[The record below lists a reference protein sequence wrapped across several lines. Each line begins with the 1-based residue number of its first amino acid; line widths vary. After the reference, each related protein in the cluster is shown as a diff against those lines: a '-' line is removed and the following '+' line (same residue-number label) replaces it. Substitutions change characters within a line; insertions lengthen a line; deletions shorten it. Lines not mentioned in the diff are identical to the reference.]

1 MVRRAGEK
9 DRAQQTSQLVCCGPV
24 SRPGQR
30 GSSSV
35 LGSKVD
41 EGSLGTRNFSGLR
54 LVSVTFFWFLL
65 LSTHGA

>member
-9 DRAQQTSQLVCCGPV
+9 DRAEQASQLVCCGPV

-30 GSSSV
+30 GPSSV

-41 EGSLGTRNFSGLR
+41 EGSL
-54 LVSVTFFWFLL
+54 
-65 LSTHGA
+65 H